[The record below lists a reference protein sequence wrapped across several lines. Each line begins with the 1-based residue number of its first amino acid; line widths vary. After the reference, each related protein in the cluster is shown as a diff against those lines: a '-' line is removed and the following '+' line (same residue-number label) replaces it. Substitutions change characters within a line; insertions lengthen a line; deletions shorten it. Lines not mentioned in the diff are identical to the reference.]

1 MKDSKESH
9 KLGELAQVLPKG
21 GRMVMV
27 LVGEKDV
34 SYFPSDFSSDLF
46 FSLKVLIY
54 ERSKRNWCLI

>member
-1 MKDSKESH
+1 VKDSKESH